1 MNIQSALGN
10 SSVLLGFLLGFV
22 LCIVFIYLV
31 IDNFLLRKR
40 IFKMYERLL
49 YTEKNKN
56 HKLDYD
62 KILKGVK

>member
-1 MNIQSALGN
+1 MSIMSNSNI
-10 SSVLLGFLLGFV
+10 LLWFLLGFV

-31 IDNFLLRKR
+31 IDNYLLRKK

-49 YTEKNKN
+49 FTEKNKN

-62 KILKGVK
+62 KVLKGVK